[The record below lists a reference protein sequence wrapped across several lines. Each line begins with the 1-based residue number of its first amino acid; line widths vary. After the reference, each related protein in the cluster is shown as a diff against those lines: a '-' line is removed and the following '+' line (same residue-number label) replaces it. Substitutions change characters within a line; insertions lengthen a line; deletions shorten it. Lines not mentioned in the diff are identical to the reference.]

1 MKKITY
7 EVKVGATTLLTII
20 IFIWLYTFLKGK
32 DIFTNSAYYYTVYDN
47 VGGLAESSPVEIN
60 GYKVGVVQSIDFV
73 DAVSGK
79 LLVAFSVS
87 KEFKL
92 PRNTVAEIVPI
103 SLLGGMKVQ
112 FVYGNGPGFYEYED
126 TIPGRV
132 AADLMT
138 TVENE
143 LLPLKDKISNL
154 LVVVDSVITSVDD
167 LMDETFRNN
176 LAGTVE
182 NLNHTTKSL
191 DKVISSKENELKAT
205 LDNLSKFS
213 KMLADNSKS
222 MSGSIKNLEV
232 ITDTLAAADIYSTVT
247 NLKASLEKATTMIGN
262 MNDGKG
268 SAGQFLTNDTLY
280 ANLSESLGSLNVLLL
295 DMKANPKRYVHF
307 SIFGKKSRPSNCVFF

>member
-1 MKKITY
+1 MKKISY
-7 EVKVGATTLLTII
+7 EVKVGATTLLTIVV
-20 IFIWLYTFLKGK
+20 FIWLYTFLKGK

-73 DAVSGK
+73 DEVSGK

-92 PRNTVAEIVPI
+92 PKNTVAEIVPI

-112 FVYGNGPGFYEYED
+112 FIYGNGPGYYEYED

-132 AADLMT
+132 PADLMT

-154 LVVVDSVITSVDD
+154 LVTVDSVISSVDE
-167 LMDETFRNN
+167 LMDENFRAN

-205 LDNLSKFS
+205 IDNLSKFS

-232 ITDTLAAADIYSTVT
+232 ITDTLAAADIYTTVT

-262 MNDGKG
+262 LNDGKG
-268 SAGQFLTNDTLY
+268 SAGQLLTNDTLY
-280 ANLSESLGSLNVLLL
+280 TNLSESLGSLNVLLL

-307 SIFGKKSRPSNCVFF
+307 SIFGKKSPPSK